1 MFLSAAFLGG
11 LAVSVSGLVK
21 LLELIITDNEYSK
34 LLVIYLMSLP
44 VSTGIQ
50 GGYVVAAIL
59 TGAVLGLFSIAFTEW
74 TEGLGGLLGGFSFSM
89 WLLTL
94 KPGGLLEGTGPK
106 VGLICALCAAFYALS
121 FIKHVRIYV
130 LIANIAF
137 SGATALMLGIDCF
150 TRVGLKEFWLYIWGK
165 MGRVLFPTE

>member
-11 LAVSVSGLVK
+11 LAVS
-21 LLELIITDNEYSK
+21 